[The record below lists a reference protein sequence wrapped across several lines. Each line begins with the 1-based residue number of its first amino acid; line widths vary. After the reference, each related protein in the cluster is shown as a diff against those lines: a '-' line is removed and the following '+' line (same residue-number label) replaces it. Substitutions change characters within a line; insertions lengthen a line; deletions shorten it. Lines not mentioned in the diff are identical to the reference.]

1 MTLGS
6 PNVQRLTVEPVTLSG
21 ILRHRAD
28 AEPQVWGQGNSRTI
42 TGYESGTR
50 FAVRRRMINIH
61 RFRRLV
67 GAAAHLCQVEADLVA
82 AGYPE
87 LVGKL
92 DDIRTQIDLEIC
104 YLEDRSELSR
114 SY

>member
-1 MTLGS
+1 
-6 PNVQRLTVEPVTLSG
+6 
-21 ILRHRAD
+21 
-28 AEPQVWGQGNSRTI
+28 
-42 TGYESGTR
+42 
-50 FAVRRRMINIH
+50 
-61 RFRRLV
+61 
-67 GAAAHLCQVEADLVA
+67 LCQVEADLVA

-92 DDIRTQIDLEIC
+92 DDIRTKIELEIC

>member
-1 MTLGS
+1 
-6 PNVQRLTVEPVTLSG
+6 
-21 ILRHRAD
+21 
-28 AEPQVWGQGNSRTI
+28 
-42 TGYESGTR
+42 
-50 FAVRRRMINIH
+50 MINIH

-67 GAAAHLCQVEADLVA
+67 RAAARLCQVEADLVA

-92 DDIRTQIDLEIC
+92 DDIRATIDLEIC
-104 YLEDRSELSR
+104 YLEDRSDLSR

>member
-1 MTLGS
+1 
-6 PNVQRLTVEPVTLSG
+6 
-21 ILRHRAD
+21 
-28 AEPQVWGQGNSRTI
+28 
-42 TGYESGTR
+42 
-50 FAVRRRMINIH
+50 MINIH
-61 RFRRLV
+61 RFRRLI

-92 DDIRTQIDLEIC
+92 DDIRTKIDLEIC
-104 YLEDRSELSR
+104 CLEGRSELSR